1 MISEKQR
8 RPVKLNHV
16 RVLVVEDHT
25 DAAELMRSA
34 ISRLGCEARV
44 CQTGAEA
51 LEAASDYQPHV
62 ALLDLNL
69 PDIDGCQVGRSL
81 RQQPGLDKMALVAI
95 SCQAGKDDW
104 RRSNDAGFDLHVLH
118 PVRPD
123 VLHSVLARVEQ
134 SAW

>member
-34 ISRLGCEARV
+34 VSRLGCEARV
-44 CQTGAEA
+44 CQTGADA

>member
-34 ISRLGCEARV
+34 VSRLGCEARV
-44 CQTGAEA
+44 CQAGTEA